1 MYSIGVSSPISL
13 LALNLVAGNAFGVI
27 RSKVWPR
34 ELVTF
39 TFAMVTAVSVV
50 SIRSSRGMVTRVK
63 ITSRLVGQA
72 EGRCLIRP
80 AADVAHDQ
88 SAGCRGY
95 RASRSVVRHNVMI
108 HRARLC
114 CEDGEDVVSGMRG
127 VLVAPRNHGRCGVG
141 KDARAPAQP

>member
-1 MYSIGVSSPISL
+1 M
-13 LALNLVAGNAFGVI
+13 
-27 RSKVWPR
+27 
-34 ELVTF
+34 F
-39 TFAMVTAVSVV
+39 TFAMVTAASVV
-50 SIRSSRGMVTRVK
+50 SIYSSRGMVMRVN

-108 HRARLC
+108 YRARIC

-127 VLVAPRNHGRCGVG
+127 VLVSPRNHVRCSIGQ
-141 KDARAPAQP
+141 DARAPARPWGEP